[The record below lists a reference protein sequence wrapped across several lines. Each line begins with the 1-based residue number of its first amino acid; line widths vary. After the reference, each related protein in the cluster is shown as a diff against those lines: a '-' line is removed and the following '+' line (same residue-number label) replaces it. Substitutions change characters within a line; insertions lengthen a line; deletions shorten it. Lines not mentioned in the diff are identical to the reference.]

1 MLLRRN
7 RLAMLGAVLTS
18 LFLVIGALGAV
29 IVIVPSFQHLY
40 LHQNLEQ
47 TLLPPFTQ
55 GHWLGT
61 DNFGRDMA
69 WRIVAGTGISLLV
82 GVAVTG
88 LSVVVG
94 MVLGAIAGY
103 FGGPIDTVISA
114 LVDLTWGFPLL
125 LVAVIF
131 VGVMQPGLAPVII
144 AVGAR
149 QLGRLCPHHPR
160 RDDLATGAGVRRG
173 GACARRLS
181 PARSSCATS
190 CRTRSASTLVMSSY
204 YVAYAVI
211 AEAGLSFIGMGAQ
224 PPTPSLGQMIASGR
238 DYLYVDSWLAI
249 IPGIGDR
256 ARRAR
261 TEHAWATDCATSST
275 SGPGAGENPGDD
287 SLRADRF
294 PADAAAPALLDV
306 QGLTTRVEATR
317 RPLQRGRRRFVHC
330 AARRGARRRRRERLR
345 QVDDRA

>member
-1 MLLRRN
+1 MSAIAVGAPESPVTITGPSRLRDTVVLLRRN

-18 LFLVIGALGAV
+18 LFLLIGALGAV

-47 TLLPPFTQ
+47 TLLPPLTQ
-55 GHWLGT
+55 GHLLGT
-61 DNFGRDMA
+61 DSFGRDMA

-94 MVLGAIAGY
+94 MVLGAVAGY

-125 LVAVIF
+125 LVAVIV
-131 VGVMQPGLAPVII
+131 VGVMQPGLTPVII
-144 AVGAR
+144 AVALVNWAGFAR
-149 QLGRLCPHHPR
+149 IIRAETISLREREFVEAARALGVSHR
-160 RDDLATGAGVRRG
+160 RIIVRHIM
-173 GACARRLS
+173 
-181 PARSSCATS
+181 PNTV
-190 CRTRSASTLVMSSY
+190 ASTLVMSSY

-249 IPGIGDR
+249 IPGIGIALVVLGLNTLGDGLR
-256 ARRAR
+256 DIFDIRSRR
-261 TEHAWATDCATSST
+261 W
-275 SGPGAGENPGDD
+275 
-287 SLRADRF
+287 
-294 PADAAAPALLDV
+294 
-306 QGLTTRVEATR
+306 
-317 RPLQRGRRRFVHC
+317 
-330 AARRGARRRRRERLR
+330 
-345 QVDDRA
+345 